1 MLSGASLCV
10 LVPLSACVPVPVRPV
25 SLGCEC
31 VDLPPCTRF
40 SALPPAAP
48 SSSLP
53 PICSDGCAKA
63 SNGRCDDGGE
73 GSETSRCL
81 YGDDCSD
88 CGARE
93 PPQLVLI
100 VGQLVPGSR
109 VLVNLERAEAGSQCL
124 LSYSTR
130 GLGSTTLPT
139 GITVSLAAAKQHPKL
154 QTADSEGRASWT
166 IRLPRSFQVG
176 AVIFVQAAELSGTLS
191 GVMQAVVQAS

>member
-1 MLSGASLCV
+1 MSRFLFVLCRSVVNV
-10 LVPLSACVPVPVRPV
+10 LTYLHAPGSVPSPP
-25 SLGCEC
+25 
-31 VDLPPCTRF
+31 LP
-40 SALPPAAP
+40 P